1 VLSEDQNGPGNLV
14 CFESRSTESES
25 LHPQKFT
32 AKTVSAT
39 RAIAVD
45 ILKSSASVNATAES
59 YDVLLVHE
67 DCAVECFSSDLSSS
81 LWATNVNSQSPTLSS
96 QQGSSTI
103 QLAVLSNA
111 SAVGGS
117 LLAAREDVVAQI
129 NGIAAKMGLDP
140 TRLPI
145 LCSIHSRP
153 DSSNLYLVLTVIK
166 PQQNVAFGGETG
178 TQHLITWTLP
188 VHPSSD
194 EESQSLNYSLNLNSG
209 LVHVASSST
218 ISTYSFSQSSPSIS
232 SEINIVSRVSQIP
245 LSGSTLLAASPTG
258 YSVYDVQYNSVLD
271 RRSYGSSVAGKKRK
285 RSADTPGYHSALLVE
300 YYPKSALAIALQS
313 SELVAIRMVTSSKT
327 ELIDVVGKAVRTK
340 SQPPPLTNGTV
351 PNGHSEDLSG
361 SIVARAKWEAAQDK
375 LEEFAALNDIAQ
387 FERLFASMIGID
399 PAKDGL
405 IEDHAFLP
413 GGENEDDVIDIPLWR
428 LPDYKSPPTVEV
440 FREQAIFALSLIFKW
455 DSDHSGNETSP
466 TPALRIEFY
475 PINVFRWLVMTG
487 QLTTNFIKQ
496 ALYQYHSDLEG
507 IGSLS
512 KLDLVNAIVQFDPSL
527 GVLCHVLSHHIHL
540 EAEDLIQAT
549 KAIIQSLDDSTLP
562 APKTL
567 LNDGDEN
574 LPNGDPNHDILDET
588 DEVMDELDYAIATL
602 ETGEDMRGAAL
613 QLVVSQLNSLPMHK
627 ITEGFRA
634 ALTQHEIVFLV
645 HLLRMEL
652 AVGGW
657 TSYYVQGEIPAA
669 DGIVNG
675 GSSDRGIV
683 VIARLLSCAVDAIG
697 LDGWLSSSANAP
709 ADSVNEL
716 LVSLRAEISAALEGI
731 NEATFMSGLLG
742 EFLHYVAA
750 LADEVRASKKNP
762 IKTKVR
768 PANELPMGL
777 KVKEW
782 ESSTK
787 LDSSGQVRVKS
798 KREIGME
805 IRMKVPKYSFE
816 RIRVR

>member
-1 VLSEDQNGPGNLV
+1 MKIAPSNASLV
-14 CFESRSTESES
+14 ICHHR
-25 LHPQKFT
+25 
-32 AKTVSAT
+32 
-39 RAIAVD
+39 
-45 ILKSSASVNATAES
+45 
-59 YDVLLVHE
+59 
-67 DCAVECFSSDLSSS
+67 CG
-81 LWATNVNSQSPTLSS
+81 SQISTLSRQRSRS
-96 QQGSSTI
+96 QQGVSTV
-103 QLAVLSNA
+103 QFAVLSNA
-111 SAVGGS
+111 STVGGS
-117 LLAAREDVVAQI
+117 LLAAREDVAAQL
-129 NGIAAKMGLDP
+129 NGIAAKIGLEP

-145 LCSIHSRP
+145 LCSVHSRP
-153 DSSNLYLVLTVIK
+153 DCSNLYLVLTVLK

-188 VHPSSD
+188 ARSSSI

-245 LSGSTLLAASPTG
+245 LSGSTLLAASPSG

-285 RSADTPGYHSALLVE
+285 RSTETPGYQTALLVD
-300 YYPKSALAIALQS
+300 YYPKSALAIALQN
-313 SELVAIRMVTSSKT
+313 SELVVIRMITSSKT
-327 ELIDVVGKAVRTK
+327 QLIDVVGNAVRTK
-340 SQPPPLTNGTV
+340 SLPPPLANGTA
-351 PNGHSEDLSG
+351 PNGQAEDLPG
-361 SIVARAKWEAAQDK
+361 STIARAKWEAAQDK

-387 FERLFASMIGID
+387 FEGLFASMIGLD
-399 PAKDGL
+399 PAKEGL
-405 IEDHAFLP
+405 IEEHAFLP
-413 GGENEDDVIDIPLWR
+413 GGENEDDVVDIPLWK
-428 LPDYKSPPTVEV
+428 LPDYKSSPTVKV

-455 DSDHSGNETSP
+455 DSDHSGSETSS
-466 TPALRIEFY
+466 LKIEFY

-487 QLTTNFIKQ
+487 QLATTFIKQ

-512 KLDLVNAIVQFDPSL
+512 KLDLINAIVRFDPSL

-549 KAIIQSLDDSTLP
+549 KSIIQSLDDSKLP

-567 LNDGDEN
+567 LINGDEN
-574 LPNGDPNHDILDET
+574 LPNGDSNHDILDET
-588 DEVMDELDYAIATL
+588 DQVMDELDFAIATL

-675 GSSDRGIV
+675 GPSDRGIM

-697 LDGWLSSSANAP
+697 LDGWLSSSAATP

-750 LADEVRASKKNP
+750 HADEVQAYKKNP
-762 IKTKVR
+762 IKTQSKPV
-768 PANELPMGL
+768 NELPMGL

-787 LDSSGQVRVKS
+787 LDSNGRVRLKS
-798 KREIGME
+798 KRGIGME